1 MSSEMPSIGAGRVAR
16 LAMAAATPLLL
27 LAFAWHLRFV
37 LLLLFAAALIAVV
50 LDGMARFLARHLPI
64 GRGVGL
70 AFAAALLVLAGSGV
84 FWMFGSQLETQ
95 ITHLISLLPGG
106 WRDLQDWLGED
117 RVDAVVNRI
126 FPSSGSILAI
136 VQTIGSITASV
147 LSSFFL
153 ALIGGIFLATHPATY
168 RRGIMLVVPQAWEE
182 RIAEVLDTLARVL
195 RAWLRGQ
202 LVSMLFV
209 GTSIYAGLL
218 AIGVSSP
225 LALAVIAALLGFIPV
240 VGPLLAAA
248 PAVLVG
254 LTMETHD
261 LVAIVLLYFVVQN
274 FDGNVLN
281 PLVMSRVVKIPPA
294 VMMFSLFA
302 IGALFGPVGVLLGGP
317 ITVFFFTLI
326 RLLWVKGALGNEAG

>member
-1 MSSEMPSIGAGRVAR
+1 MDPETPRIRPGHMAR
-16 LAMAAATPLLL
+16 LAFAAVTPLLL
-27 LAFAWHLRFV
+27 LVLAWHLRFV
-37 LLLLFAAALIAVV
+37 LLLLFAATLIAIV
-50 LDGMARFLARHLPI
+50 LDGLARFSARNLPI

-70 AFAAALLVLAGSGV
+70 AVAAVLLIIVGSGV
-84 FWMFGSQLETQ
+84 SWMFGSQLETQ

-106 WRDLQDWLGED
+106 WRDLQEWLGED

-126 FPSSGSILAI
+126 FPSGGSILMI
-136 VQTIGSITASV
+136 VQTIGSIVAGV

-168 RRGIMLVVPQAWEE
+168 RRGIVAVVPRAWEE
-182 RIAEVLDTLARVL
+182 RIDEVLDTLARVL

-209 GTSIYAGLL
+209 GTTIYAGLL
-218 AIGVSSP
+218 VIGVSSP

-254 LTMETHD
+254 LTMEPHD
-261 LVAIVLLYFVVQN
+261 LVAIILLYFVVQN

-281 PLVMSRVVKIPPA
+281 PLVMSRIVKIPPA

-302 IGALFGPVGVLLGGP
+302 IGALFGSVGVLLGGP
-317 ITVFFFTLI
+317 ITVFFFTLT
-326 RLLWVKGALGNEAG
+326 RLLWVEGALGKEAS